1 MLPLLALASMPMVAQ
16 NSSTMVK
23 GHVKG
28 YPDGTKVYIGTLADV
43 PDRYTDSTTVKG
55 GEFAFFVPDNAQT
68 KSSPLV
74 VNCVTDPTHF
84 SATELYAAPGNTLD
98 CYIDAAE
105 EGMGNYVMGS
115 PLNFINHKL
124 IEELKPIYD
133 QIIPLRKTVRDANAS
148 AEAKKKAEQQADSL
162 YSISTKIQK
171 NYAFSNMDNIF
182 GIGLLRNLSYEMTLN
197 EMDSVLRLVPETMKN
212 NPQVVALQKSLD
224 TDRKTADGNPMID
237 VTLPNVKG
245 KMTSL
250 SSLVKKNK
258 LTIVDFWASWCG
270 PCRAEL
276 PEMKKIY
283 AEFKSKGVGM
293 VGVSFDSKKEAWLKA
308 IKTMGLDYQHISDL
322 KGWGSAAAKAYNVK
336 GIPFTML
343 INKKG
348 VIVGRDLHGDDL
360 KARIVELLK

>member
-1 MLPLLALASMPMVAQ
+1 MLPLWVLATMPMAAQ
-16 NSSTMVK
+16 NLSTTVK

-68 KSSPLV
+68 KSCPLV
-74 VNCVTDPTHF
+74 VNCVTDPRHF
-84 SATELYAAPGNTLD
+84 SAVELYAAPGNTLN

-105 EGMGNYVMGS
+105 EGMGNYVTGS
-115 PLNFINHKL
+115 PLNFINHKMS
-124 IEELKPIYD
+124 EELEPFYN
-133 QIIPLRKTVRDANAS
+133 QIIPLRQTVRDDNAS

-171 NYAFSNMDNIF
+171 SYALNNLDNVF

-197 EMDSVLRLVPETMKN
+197 EMDSVLNLVPESMQS
-212 NPQVVALQKSLD
+212 NPQVVAMKQSLD
-224 TDRKTADGNPMID
+224 ADRKTTEGKPMID
-237 VTLPNVKG
+237 VTLPDVKG
-245 KMTSL
+245 KKTSL

-308 IKTMGLDYQHISDL
+308 IKTLGLDYQHISDL
-322 KGWGSAAAKAYNVK
+322 KGWQSTAAKAYNVK
-336 GIPFTML
+336 AIPFTML
-343 INKKG
+343 IDKKG
-348 VIVGRDLHGDDL
+348 IIVGRDLHGDEL
-360 KARIVELLK
+360 KARIAELLK

>member
-1 MLPLLALASMPMVAQ
+1 
-16 NSSTMVK
+16 
-23 GHVKG
+23 
-28 YPDGTKVYIGTLADV
+28 
-43 PDRYTDSTTVKG
+43 
-55 GEFAFFVPDNAQT
+55 
-68 KSSPLV
+68 
-74 VNCVTDPTHF
+74 
-84 SATELYAAPGNTLD
+84 
-98 CYIDAAE
+98 
-105 EGMGNYVMGS
+105 
-115 PLNFINHKL
+115 
-124 IEELKPIYD
+124 
-133 QIIPLRKTVRDANAS
+133 
-148 AEAKKKAEQQADSL
+148 
-162 YSISTKIQK
+162 
-171 NYAFSNMDNIF
+171 
-182 GIGLLRNLSYEMTLN
+182 MTLN

-293 VGVSFDSKKEAWLKA
+293 VGISFDSKKESWLKA

-322 KGWGSAAAKAYNVK
+322 KGWESAAAKAYNVK
-336 GIPFTML
+336 AIPFTML
-343 INKKG
+343 IDKKG
-348 VIVGRDLHGDDL
+348 VIVGRDLHGEAL
-360 KARIVELLK
+360 KARIAELLK